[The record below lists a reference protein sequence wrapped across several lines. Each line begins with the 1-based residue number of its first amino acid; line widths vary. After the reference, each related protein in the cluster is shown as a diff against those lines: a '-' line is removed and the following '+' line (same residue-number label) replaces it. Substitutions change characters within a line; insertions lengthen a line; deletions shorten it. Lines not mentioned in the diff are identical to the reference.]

1 MPMLRNSGSP
11 VERLTVRKQ
20 KEFNFPRHSGNSFGG
35 KDGSGGSVMERGRA
49 EGVSRAAIQP
59 LAQCLHGL
67 LLLATL
73 CGISFP
79 DQGPNLHLLH

>member
-59 LAQCLHGL
+59 LAQCLHVT
-67 LLLATL
+67 ATGKEGSL
-73 CGISFP
+73 KLETVIIFSH
-79 DQGPNLHLLH
+79 QKK